1 MGKGIPIQFFA
12 GVCVFMIVIQ
22 MGGISRGGLK
32 NPGLSEMEIRRRWKE
47 INDGKNRSQVRG
59 AYPYR
64 TCFEQAARR
73 YAVPLPL
80 LVAVA
85 RGESDFD
92 PEAESVSQCYGIMQI
107 KWPGT
112 AKELGIMRKSD
123 LFDPCINIHAGAR
136 YLSWLLERYDG
147 DPYFAVAAYNYG
159 PTTVSMQQVPE
170 GATWYA
176 AYIHRHLQSV
186 LASPYEEIK
195 KVLILRFT
203 FYQKAAEFTAYL
215 EQRMKAIPFEVFK
228 SRQYT
233 YDVYFTYKTPKEQKE
248 YLQCL
253 IITTGIK
260 PLNGGQL

>member
-1 MGKGIPIQFFA
+1 MGKTVTIRVLA

-22 MGGISRGGLK
+22 GDGISWGRLTD
-32 NPGLSEMEIRRRWKE
+32 PGLSETEIRRRWKE
-47 INDGKNRSQVRG
+47 FKAVKDRSKVRG
-59 AYPYR
+59 AFPYR
-64 TCFEQAARR
+64 TCFEEAARK
-73 YAVPLPL
+73 YGVPLPL

-85 RGESDFD
+85 RGESNFD
-92 PEAESVSQCYGIMQI
+92 PGAKSVKECYGIMQI
-107 KWPGT
+107 QWPGT

-136 YLSWLLERYDG
+136 YLSWLLERYGG

-159 PTTVSMQQVPE
+159 PNAVSPQRVPE
-170 GATWYA
+170 GARWYA
-176 AYIHRHLQSV
+176 AYIHRHLQSM
-186 LASPYEEIK
+186 LSSTYEEIG

-203 FYQKAAEFTAYL
+203 FYERAAEFVTYL
-215 EQRMKAIPFEVFK
+215 EQRVKAIPFEVFK

-233 YDVYFTYKTPKEQKE
+233 YDVYITYKTPKEQKV

-253 IITTGIK
+253 TETTGIK